1 MKARDISKHSELYI
15 KAFED
20 YTKNFINN
28 NSYIFENYLV
38 NFMYNNMFPFS
49 ETESI
54 FDGYIM
60 LLIRYSFIRFYLV
73 GKYLYNKHDSKEDIV
88 EIYSSFLKDHR
99 TS

>member
-1 MKARDISKHSELYI
+1 MYI

-20 YTKNFINN
+20 YTENFINN

-38 NFMYNNMFPFS
+38 NFMYNYMFPFS

-60 LLIRYSFIRFYLV
+60 LLVRYSFIRFYLV
-73 GKYLYNKHDSKEDIV
+73 GKYLYNKQDNKRK
-88 EIYSSFLKDHR
+88 YS
-99 TS
+99 